1 MLLTLAQT
9 SSVNLLSFT
18 VLITMQLSL
27 SVLFKFIVYFIVQ
40 YFISLTHQLSW
51 KLSDYKLKFAVN
63 RYICPFSYY
72 SEYFKRA
79 SRSFLF
85 VVHF

>member
-27 SVLFKFIVYFIVQ
+27 SVLFKLIIYFIVQ
-40 YFISLTHQLSW
+40 YFISLTHQLTW
-51 KLSDYKLKFAVN
+51 KLSDFKLKFPVN
-63 RYICPFSYY
+63 RYFS
-72 SEYFKRA
+72 F
-79 SRSFLF
+79 FLLF
-85 VVHF
+85 GIF

>member
-27 SVLFKFIVYFIVQ
+27 SVLFKLIIYFIVQ

-51 KLSDYKLKFAVN
+51 KLSDFKLKFAVN
-63 RYICPFSYY
+63 RYL
-72 SEYFKRA
+72 
-79 SRSFLF
+79 SFFLLF
-85 VVHF
+85 GIF